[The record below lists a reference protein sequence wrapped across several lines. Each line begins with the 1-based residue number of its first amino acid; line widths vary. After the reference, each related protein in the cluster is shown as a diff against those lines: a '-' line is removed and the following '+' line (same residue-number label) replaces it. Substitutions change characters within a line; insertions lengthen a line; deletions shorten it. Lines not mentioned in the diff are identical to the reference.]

1 MGKTSRRN
9 QKLYKMKGCSKN
21 KTCKNH
27 LGGSADIN
35 LAYPSNNV
43 PTSPNP
49 FLAYTGKGGMPATY
63 MPVNTNAADK
73 TIPNT
78 GPAPGG
84 FNFLNP
90 QGLQHGGGCGDGM
103 CPLAQSGGGC
113 GCGLMKG
120 GCGDGTC
127 GAPGFMVGGK
137 KHRQGCKCS
146 KCKSK
151 MQKGGLLKGGLL
163 KGGLLKGGAPYPN
176 GLVGSAWTPSSSGWP
191 GVDGVQGDRNFLAL
205 NEYKVDPQTALIS
218 TGANPPFSIGGRR
231 RSRKQKGGALSN
243 FLGQDL
249 INLGRQFQFGVGS
262 AYNALTGFS
271 APVSPLPWR
280 DQIPSAAN
288 ISTIKAS
295 NI

>member
-1 MGKTSRRN
+1 
-9 QKLYKMKGCSKN
+9 MKGCSKN
-21 KTCKNH
+21 KTHKNH

-35 LAYPSNNV
+35 LAYPSNDV
-43 PTSPNP
+43 PTQPNP

-84 FNFLNP
+84 YNFINS
-90 QGLQHGGGCGDGM
+90 QVM
-103 CPLAQSGGGC
+103 QSGGDCGSNMCSAMTGGSC
-113 GCGLMKG
+113 GCGASLMKG
-120 GCGDGTC
+120 GTC
-127 GAPGFMVGGK
+127 STCAPGFMVGGK
-137 KHRQGCKCS
+137 RHRQGCKCS

-151 MQKGGLLKGGLL
+151 MQKGG
-163 KGGLLKGGAPYPN
+163 APYPN
-176 GLVGSAWTPSSSGWP
+176 GLTGSPWTPATSGWP
-191 GVDGVQGDRNFLAL
+191 GVNGVQGDRNFLAH
-205 NEYKVDPQTALIS
+205 NEYNVDPQTALIA

-231 RSRKQKGGALSN
+231 SKKRVQKGGVLSN

-249 INLGRQFQFGVGS
+249 INLGRQFQFGLGS
-262 AYNALTGFS
+262 AYNALSGFS

-288 ISTIKAS
+288 ISTVKAS
-295 NI
+295 MV

>member
-1 MGKTSRRN
+1 MGKTLRKH
-9 QKLYKMKGCSKN
+9 QKTQRHQKVYRMKGCSR

-27 LGGSADIN
+27 LGGSADLN

-43 PTSPNP
+43 PTVPNP
-49 FLAYTGKGGMPATY
+49 FLAYNGKGGA
-63 MPVNTNAADK
+63 VNINAAY
-73 TIPNT
+73 PNT

-120 GCGDGTC
+120 GAQDGGCGDSTC
-127 GAPGFMVGGK
+127 AAPGYMVGGK

-151 MQKGGLLKGGLL
+151 MM
-163 KGGLLKGGAPYPN
+163 KGGAA
-176 GLVGSAWTPSSSGWP
+176 GFVGSAWTSSPSTWP
-191 GVDGVQGDRNFLAL
+191 GVNGSGNYLKL
-205 NEYKVDPQTALIS
+205 NEYNVDPQTALIA
-218 TGANPPFSIGGRR
+218 TGANPPFSVGGGKR

-249 INLGRQFQFGVGS
+249 INLGRQFQFGLGS
-262 AYNALTGFS
+262 AYNTLTGYA

-288 ISTIKAS
+288 INTIKAA